1 MVSIGIFNKGSH
13 CTHRNTGNFD
23 TRGTHGNH
31 EHKAKFSNQSRPK
44 CALDFMYFFRY
55 FISI

>member
-31 EHKAKFSNQSRPK
+31 EHKVKFSNQSRSK
-44 CALDFMYFFRY
+44 CALDFM
-55 FISI
+55 